1 MIIVF
6 FAYLLTF
13 FAFLIVLKFKNI
25 RYKTIENAVVYKY
38 GVVFSSNKRHRI
50 KIFGAKILV
59 IDKNVYLKKND
70 RTVVIKNVDNLFIR
84 RDYLYFNAL
93 GEVKIIMNCKKFY
106 KYFCVRITSD
116 YFDLTTLKQTAILDI
131 LNNIFDFNNCTK
143 LKRYLKIMR
152 EILKIDLNND
162 HIKLTKNNYNLSYT
176 LTYILNGQKKVIHV
190 K

>member
-1 MIIVF
+1 MIIIF

-25 RYKTIENAVVYKY
+25 RYKTIENAVVCKY
-38 GVVFSSNKRHRI
+38 GVVFHSKNRHRI

-59 IDKNVYLKKND
+59 IDKNVYLKKD
-70 RTVVIKNVDNLFIR
+70 KKIVVIKNVDNLFVR

-116 YFDLTTLKQTAILDI
+116 KFDLITLKQTAILDI
-131 LNNIFDFNNCTK
+131 LNNIFDTYYK
-143 LKRYLKIMR
+143 GSIKRPIGLKATLN
-152 EILKIDLNND
+152 ILKNYIND
-162 HIKLTKNNYNLSYT
+162 FRGDIWVYSKQSFGTMLTFVLP
-176 LTYILNGQKKVIHV
+176 LR
-190 K
+190 

>member
-1 MIIVF
+1 MIIIF
-6 FAYLLTF
+6 FAYFLTF

-25 RYKTIENAVVYKY
+25 RYKTIENAVVNKY

-59 IDKNVYLKKND
+59 IDKNVYLKKD
-70 RTVVIKNVDNLFIR
+70 KKTVIIKNVDNLFIR

-106 KYFCVRITSD
+106 KYFCVRISSKN
-116 YFDLTTLKQTAILDI
+116 FDLSNLKQTAIQDL
-131 LNNIFDFNNCTK
+131 LNNIFNFTNCTK

-152 EILKIDLNND
+152 NILKIDLDNN
-162 HIKLTKNNYNLSYT
+162 HVKLTKNNYNLSYT